1 MLANVARM
9 ASDQERRL
17 RRDTLAVRAGLRRS
31 QFEETA
37 EAMFLTSGYV
47 YPNAAE
53 AEATFKEEVER
64 YSYSRYHNP
73 TVSMFEDRLA
83 ALEGAERCYATPTG
97 MSAVFAVLG
106 GLCAAGDRI
115 VASKALFGTCYTI
128 CADVLP
134 RWGVEAVFVDG
145 TNLDEWREALSVPTT
160 AVFFETPSNPTLTLV
175 DIAAVSELAHAAGAT
190 VVVDNVF
197 GTPLFS
203 TPLAHGADV
212 VVYSST
218 KHIDGQGR
226 ILGGAVLGRESLLR
240 EVVRPMIRNLGLT
253 LSAFNAWVLVKS
265 LETMDLRLRAQAANA
280 LQVAQWLESRP
291 EVVSVCY
298 PGLASHPQAELAR
311 RQMSGSGTVVTFT
324 VDADKEGAF
333 RVLDALQII
342 DISNNLGD
350 TKSLITH
357 PATTTHSRFS
367 AEELADMQI
376 TAGTMRLSVGLE
388 DPLDIIEDLEA
399 AFAAR

>member
-1 MLANVARM
+1 M
-9 ASDQERRL
+9 SDQQRPL

-37 EAMFLTSGYV
+37 EAMYLTSGYV
-47 YPNAAE
+47 YASAAE
-53 AEATFKEEVER
+53 AEATFKEEVVR

-83 ALEGAERCYATPTG
+83 ALEGAQLCYATPTG

-106 GLCAAGDRI
+106 ALCGAGDRL

-134 RWGVEAVFVDG
+134 RWGVETVFVDG
-145 TNLDEWREALSVPTT
+145 TDLDAWREALSVPTK

-175 DIAAVSELAHAAGAT
+175 DIAAVSELAHEAGAT

-203 TPLAHGADV
+203 SPLKHGADV

-226 ILGGAVLGRESLLR
+226 ILGGAVLGSEQLLR
-240 EVVRPMIRNLGLT
+240 EQVRPMIRNLGLT

-280 LQVAQWLESRP
+280 EQIARWLQTRP
-291 EVVSVCY
+291 EVLSVCY
-298 PGLASHPQAELAR
+298 PGLETHPQAALAR
-311 RQMSGSGTVVTFT
+311 RQMTGFGTVVTFT
-324 VDADKEGAF
+324 LDAPKEATF
-333 RVLDALQII
+333 RVLDALQIV

-350 TKSLITH
+350 TKSLVTH

-367 AEELADMQI
+367 PDEQVQMAIHE
-376 TAGTMRLSVGLE
+376 GTIRLSVGLE
-388 DPLDIIEDLEA
+388 DAQDLIEDLQQ
-399 AFAAR
+399 AFTHR

>member
-1 MLANVARM
+1 M
-9 ASDQERRL
+9 ADLTSRPL
-17 RRDTLAVRAGLRRS
+17 RRDTLAVRGGLMRS
-31 QFEETA
+31 QFEETS
-37 EAMFLTSGYV
+37 EALFLTSGYV
-47 YPNAAE
+47 YSSAAE

-73 TVSMFEDRLA
+73 TVTMFEQRLA
-83 ALEGAERCYATPTG
+83 ALEGAEACYATPTG
-97 MSAVFAVLG
+97 MSAVFAVLA

-145 TNLDEWREALSVPTT
+145 TDLAAWREALSVPTT
-160 AVFFETPSNPTLTLV
+160 AVFFETPSNPTMTLV

-203 TPLAHGADV
+203 TPLALGADI

-226 ILGGAVLGRESLLR
+226 ILGGAVLGREQQLR

-265 LETMDLRLRAQAANA
+265 LETMDLRLRAQSNNA
-280 LQVAQWLESRP
+280 QQVAEWFEARP
-291 EVVSVCY
+291 EVVNVCY

-311 RQMSGSGTVVTFT
+311 RQMSGYGTVVTFT
-324 VDADKEGAF
+324 VDADKAATF
-333 RVLDALQII
+333 RVLDALEIV

-367 AEELADMQI
+367 AEELADMGI

-388 DPLDIIEDLEA
+388 DPLDLIEDLER
-399 AFAAR
+399 AFAAIAQA

>member
-1 MLANVARM
+1 MARVAGM
-9 ASDQERRL
+9 SIEPERPL

-37 EAMFLTSGYV
+37 EAMYLTSGYV

-53 AEATFKEEVER
+53 AEATFTEEIQR
-64 YSYSRYHNP
+64 YSYSRYSNP
-73 TVSMFEDRLA
+73 TVSMFEERLA
-83 ALEGAERCYATPTG
+83 ALEGAEACYATPTG

-115 VASKALFGTCYTI
+115 VAAKALFGTCYSI

-145 TNLDEWREALSVPTT
+145 TDLDQWREALSVPTT
-160 AVFFETPSNPTLTLV
+160 AVFFETPSNPTMTLV

-203 TPLAHGADV
+203 SPIRHGADI

-226 ILGGAVLGRESLLR
+226 ILGGAVLGREQQLR

-253 LSAFNAWVLVKS
+253 ISAFNAWVLVKS
-265 LETMDLRLRAQAANA
+265 LETMDLRLRAQEANA
-280 LQVAQWLESRP
+280 VQVANWLEARP
-291 EVVSVCY
+291 EVSLVCY
-298 PGLASHPQAELAR
+298 PGLASHPQADLAR
-311 RQMSGSGTVVTFT
+311 RQMSGGGTVVTFT
-324 VDADKEGAF
+324 VDTDKAGAY
-333 RVLDALQII
+333 RVLDALAII

-357 PATTTHSRFS
+357 PSTTTHSRFS
-367 AEELADMQI
+367 EPERCEMGILD
-376 TAGTMRLSVGLE
+376 GTMRLSVGLE
-388 DPLDIIEDLEA
+388 DPLDLIDDLKA
-399 AFAAR
+399 AFAKL